1 MTDTRIVTSTYR
13 YKRPPRKRKPL
24 VDVPAI
30 ITSVDPK
37 KNRRLVRDQAA
48 VGRETSESA
57 HHIVGEAHPNT
68 APERRRNPAVTTAGK
83 APTPPNDDGPRKSA
97 IITVPDRRLE
107 KWERLTRGSSGSSD
121 GDPETLDAWAR
132 ALLAGKLRPGK

>member
-1 MTDTRIVTSTYR
+1 MTDNRIVTSTYR

-24 VDVPAI
+24 VDVP
-30 ITSVDPK
+30 
-37 KNRRLVRDQAA
+37 
-48 VGRETSESA
+48 
-57 HHIVGEAHPNT
+57 
-68 APERRRNPAVTTAGK
+68 
-83 APTPPNDDGPRKSA
+83 A